1 MGRSLPASKICRD
14 QGQQRG
20 GDCGPSRSLRR
31 KASDH
36 AKTLEITKLFEVFDE
51 KALRKYAYEY
61 ASERVSDFE
70 AEARQM
76 EANGEKP
83 PDLGG

>member
-1 MGRSLPASKICRD
+1 
-14 QGQQRG
+14 
-20 GDCGPSRSLRR
+20 
-31 KASDH
+31 
-36 AKTLEITKLFEVFDE
+36 VFDE

-70 AEARQM
+70 AEARQT

-83 PDLGG
+83 PDLVADYMLIIADHADHPIERDNNDRGYVWLGDEAARST

>member
-1 MGRSLPASKICRD
+1 
-14 QGQQRG
+14 
-20 GDCGPSRSLRR
+20 
-31 KASDH
+31 
-36 AKTLEITKLFEVFDE
+36 VFDE